1 MHECI
6 RLATAARVK
15 YPAASCGVFDFLEA
29 ESFTLFSYVYIDRGD
44 ALRRKHLTRED
55 ELFKKLKQGEE
66 TALEDLVKL
75 YYPEILRY
83 CLWHA
88 PDRMA
93 AEDAA
98 QDTFLK
104 AVRLLDRYEHKG
116 KFKPFLYQIAK
127 NTCIDLWR
135 KKKADP
141 LPEELEY
148 TEREFVRAE
157 EDADFCLLVGGLP
170 ENQKEIVLL
179 RFAQE
184 LTLRE
189 IGAVLDLPLRT
200 VQSRLRRALKQLK
213 KEIQEGGGKHGK

>member
-1 MHECI
+1 M
-6 RLATAARVK
+6 
-15 YPAASCGVFDFLEA
+15 
-29 ESFTLFSYVYIDRGD
+29 
-44 ALRRKHLTRED
+44 TRED
-55 ELFKKLKQGEE
+55 EIFKKLKQGEE